1 MGNGKRGKE
10 GRKESWCVSVYLYV
24 CVRERGCKDIE
35 SVGAPVVCVC
45 ARVCACVCTRE
56 RERERERE
64 LKKSF
69 LKIPSD
75 F

>member
-1 MGNGKRGKE
+1 MTKGGSGEWKERKRGKKRE
-10 GRKESWCVSVYLYV
+10 LVCECVCVDV
-24 CVRERGCKDIE
+24 CVRERGRKDIE

-45 ARVCACVCTRE
+45 VRVCVYKRE
-56 RERERERE
+56 REP
-64 LKKSF
+64 KKSF

>member
-1 MGNGKRGKE
+1 MGNRKRGKE
-10 GRKESWCVSVYLYV
+10 GRKESWYVSVYVYV
-24 CVRERGCKDIE
+24 CVRERGWKDIE

-45 ARVCACVCTRE
+45 VRVCVYKRE
-56 RERERERE
+56 REREP
-64 LKKSF
+64 KKSF